1 MILGHSQGSYHL
13 QQLIREHVE
22 TSASQRRRLIS
33 AILLGGQRHRPQ
45 GQGHRRRL
53 QARARLPPATQAGCV
68 IAFSAFNETPPAT
81 ALFGRTGNRFTRSS
95 TSPPAAAYEVLCTN
109 PAALG
114 GGSGLLDAIFPSKPF
129 APGTLIALGISLLQV
144 IPPEAS
150 TPFVA
155 VPDALS
161 GRCSSE
167 GGANVLR
174 VEARNGTPEPKPSPT
189 PDWGLHL
196 LDANLAL
203 GNLVELVRKQAR
215 AYERRTGASGSAR
228 RPPSPGS
235 APETADEYVQ

>member
-1 MILGHSQGSYHL
+1 MAAWKSYLRRFNRGRGVVILGHSQGSYHL

-33 AILLGGQRHRPQ
+33 AILLGANVIVRKGEDTGGVFKRV
-45 GQGHRRRL
+45 
-53 QARARLPPATQAGCV
+53 RACRSATQTGCV
-68 IAFSAFNETPPAT
+68 VAFSAFNETPPAT
-81 ALFGRTGNRFTRSS
+81 ALFGRTGNRFARFFNQPTG
-95 TSPPAAAYEVLCTN
+95 AAYEVLCTN

-144 IPPEAS
+144 TSPEAS

-155 VPDALS
+155 APDALS

-215 AYERRTGASGSAR
+215 AYERRTAAG
-228 RPPSPGS
+228 
-235 APETADEYVQ
+235 

>member
-1 MILGHSQGSYHL
+1 M
-13 QQLIREHVE
+13 V
-22 TSASQRRRLIS
+22 
-33 AILLGGQRHRPQ
+33 
-45 GQGHRRRL
+45 
-53 QARARLPPATQAGCV
+53 
-68 IAFSAFNETPPAT
+68 AFSAFNETPPDT
-81 ALFGRTGNRFTRSS
+81 ALFGRTGNRFARFFNQPTG
-95 TSPPAAAYEVLCTN
+95 AAYEVLCTN

-129 APGTLIALGISLLQV
+129 APAHPDRARDQPLQV
-144 IPPEAS
+144 TPPEAS
-150 TPFVA
+150 TLFVA

-174 VEARNGTPEPKPSPT
+174 IEARNGTPEPKPSPT

-215 AYERRTGASGSAR
+215 AYERRTAAG
-228 RPPSPGS
+228 
-235 APETADEYVQ
+235 